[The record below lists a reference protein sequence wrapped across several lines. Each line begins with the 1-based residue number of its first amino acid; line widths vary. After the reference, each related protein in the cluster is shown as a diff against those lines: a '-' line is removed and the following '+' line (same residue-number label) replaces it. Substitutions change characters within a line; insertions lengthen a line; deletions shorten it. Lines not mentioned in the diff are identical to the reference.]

1 MTVSCTFELNRKE
14 TSRFVCSGFGA
25 VEAYSGQR
33 AGRDN
38 PDNVAD
44 VDVGP
49 IPPGTYYLIDRQSG
63 GRIGGLR
70 DFIGEHFGSS
80 DRHKWFTLWNPHGG
94 DVTMIQGIRR
104 GQFRLHPEGSRH
116 LSQGCITVKDLA
128 GFERLQRYIRR
139 TSPTLP
145 IPGTNM
151 RAYGRVEVR

>member
-1 MTVSCTFELNRKE
+1 MSGTDVHAIVIAPPPQGILEQKPMTVSCTFELNRKE

-63 GRIGGLR
+63 GRIGGLGTLSVNTSEVV
-70 DFIGEHFGSS
+70 IG
-80 DRHKWFTLWNPHGG
+80 TN
-94 DVTMIQGIRR
+94 
-104 GQFRLHPEGSRH
+104 GSRCGI
-116 LSQGCITVKDLA
+116 LTA
-128 GFERLQRYIRR
+128 A
-139 TSPTLP
+139 T
-145 IPGTNM
+145 
-151 RAYGRVEVR
+151 